1 MSLKH
6 LINIFFRYPS
16 MTWIGF
22 FSQMGGL
29 LGLCLGFS
37 LLSGVE
43 LLYWLLIVLFRN
55 MIRERVVADSESTS
69 PILVES
75 SATTKTWVKQE
86 K

>member
-1 MSLKH
+1 
-6 LINIFFRYPS
+6 

-43 LLYWLLIVLFRN
+43 LLYWFIIVLFRN
-55 MIRERVVADSESTS
+55 IINQRVVSRANSTS

-75 SATTKTWVKQE
+75 SATAKTWVNLDK
-86 K
+86 

>member
-1 MSLKH
+1 
-6 LINIFFRYPS
+6 

-43 LLYWLLIVLFRN
+43 LIYWFIIVLFRN
-55 MIRERVVADSESTS
+55 MIRQRVVADSVSTS

-75 SATTKTWVKQE
+75 SATAKTWVKQE

>member
-1 MSLKH
+1 
-6 LINIFFRYPS
+6 

-43 LLYWLLIVLFRN
+43 LLYWFIIVLFRN
-55 MIRERVVADSESTS
+55 IINQRVVSRANSTS

-75 SATTKTWVKQE
+75 SATSKTWVNLDK
-86 K
+86 